1 MKIVVYQDRNLV
13 EKRIQ
18 ETLSVI
24 YTSLKK
30 KYPNFEIIYVEHKN
44 FELIKCDYAIM
55 WNVYCKFKNDTINRK
70 LIKEFQEKNN
80 DKLIVVELGFINRDK
95 YSSFGFDHISNFG
108 NYPELPNDTKRLDK
122 LKITVKELVY
132 NNSPDK
138 YILFCSQVPWD
149 TQVQDIDY
157 EKWIID
163 TIKEIQKYSNR
174 TIVFRRHPKHNSPT
188 HIREGKYKCTYYD
201 ALFFKSNNLNVII
214 SNNTLEN
221 DFKNCYCVIAYNS
234 TILVDAILYGRPV
247 LSGSNTSIVS
257 DLTIKDFSTIE
268 NLNKFSKD
276 DVTKCLSKVAY
287 KQWSLSDFAKGK
299 PFKYFF

>member
-18 ETLSVI
+18 ETLFVI
-24 YTSLKK
+24 YASLKK
-30 KYPNFEIIYVEHKN
+30 KYPNFEIIYVEQKN
-44 FELIKCDYAIM
+44 FELIKCDYAII

-122 LKITVKELVY
+122 LKIDLKDLVY

-138 YILFCSQVPWD
+138 YILFCTQVPWD

-157 EKWIID
+157 NKWIID
-163 TIKEIQKYSNR
+163 SINELKKYTNRKIIVRNHPKHKARNGFELYDKNFFNKNNIDIGFSNR
-174 TIVFRRHPKHNSPT
+174 TLEKDFENS
-188 HIREGKYKCTYYD
+188 
-201 ALFFKSNNLNVII
+201 
-214 SNNTLEN
+214 
-221 DFKNCYCVIAYNS
+221 YCVIAYNS

-247 LSGSNTSIVS
+247 LSGSTTSIVS
-257 DLTIKDFSTIE
+257 DLTIKDFSTVE
-268 NLNKFSKD
+268 NLTKFSKD
-276 DVTKCLSKVAY
+276 DVIKCLSKVTY